1 MFKLN
6 ENYEVDRKILKC
18 DYIRYSPAETST
30 INTRNS
36 QIYIKI
42 PKEDSVIS
50 LLNSYLDLNF
60 EVIKRADN
68 SRYANGNDIRQVNLG
83 PIALFSNFKL
93 TTSSGKHLEDISHN
107 HIVSLMYK
115 LITSS
120 KDSDDLSIGFD
131 RSRNRRR
138 DELALNKNLKSK
150 YHLKILL
157 KDVFGFAECQ
167 EKATYGS
174 GYKLTLTGNKDDAV
188 IDKANGI
195 ADARIKI
202 DHIHWYV
209 PNYTPSIQ
217 QQSIMSKQILNKIP
231 TELRYVERSVFMKKV
246 NNQNVWNFEL
256 GSQENMNV
264 PTWIIIG
271 FQQQDRQD
279 SQNLNNDTFC
289 RLPVV
294 SAQCIIGTEKYP
306 DAGVLL
312 NYDDDDYS
320 HGYHQIKEAFK
331 ALTKD
336 NILQPYISDDNFRTS
351 NVLANDVGYKLYVFD
366 IRYQKNFTNSQPI
379 KVEFKFDGVIP
390 NDINGYAL
398 VLTNKLVS
406 ISSDGQRHF
415 DLIYLKFNFFI
426 TSLFCFNVN
435 SVFFNN
441 DSLYLSFKL
450 SMR

>member
-30 INTRNS
+30 INTPNS
-36 QIYIKI
+36 QIYINI
-42 PKEDSVIS
+42 PREDSVIS
-50 LLNSYLDLNF
+50 LLNRYLDLNF
-60 EVIKRADN
+60 EVIKKDDN
-68 SRYANGNDIRQVNLG
+68 SRYANGNDIRLVNLG

-93 TTSSGKHLEDISHN
+93 TTSSGKHLEDISHA
-107 HIVSLMYK
+107 HLVSLMYK

-120 KDSDDLSIGFD
+120 KDSIDLFIGFD
-131 RSRNRRR
+131 HSRNRRK
-138 DELALNKNLKSK
+138 DELAFNKNIKGK
-150 YHLKILL
+150 YHVKIML
-157 KDVFGFAECQ
+157 KDVFRFAEHQ
-167 EKATYGS
+167 EKATYGL
-174 GYKLTLTGNKDDAV
+174 GYKLTLTRNKDDPV

-202 DHIHWYV
+202 DHIHCFI
-209 PNYTPSIQ
+209 PHFTPSIQ
-217 QQSIMSKQILNKIP
+217 QQSILSKQILSRTP
-231 TELRYVERSVFMKKV
+231 TELRYVERSVFIKQV

-256 GSQENMNV
+256 GRHENMNV
-264 PTWIIIG
+264 PSWINIG

-279 SQNLNNDTFC
+279 SQNLNIDTFC

-306 DAGVLL
+306 DAGILL

-320 HGYHQIKEAFK
+320 QGYHQIKEAFR

-336 NILQPYISDDNFRTS
+336 DILQPYISEADFRRS
-351 NVLANDVGYKLYVFD
+351 NVAVNDIGYNLYVFD

-379 KVEFKFDGVIP
+379 KVEFKFEGVVP
-390 NDINGYAL
+390 NDINGYAQ

-406 ISSDGQRHF
+406 IRSDRQRHF
-415 DLIYLKFNFFI
+415 DLI
-426 TSLFCFNVN
+426 
-435 SVFFNN
+435 
-441 DSLYLSFKL
+441 
-450 SMR
+450 